1 MLQTC
6 EEQSSKLVD
15 IKDDGFADLLKM
27 INPINKTTIQDWIIR
42 TNKQSCLNSIWGPL
56 NLYLAKNSRQIL
68 AIVHVLMGIYMTLAL
83 LKEKS
88 IYIYHVKFVSQ
99 TRKKKQLAIKGIFRE
114 EEETNPI
121 KLQL

>member
-1 MLQTC
+1 M
-6 EEQSSKLVD
+6 
-15 IKDDGFADLLKM
+15 
-27 INPINKTTIQDWIIR
+27 
-42 TNKQSCLNSIWGPL
+42 
-56 NLYLAKNSRQIL
+56 YLAKNSRQIL

-121 KLQL
+121 KLQLEWKESTHDLYIVC